1 MEITIDAAELIGFAD
16 AMAQAPG
23 RLDAEMQTAR
33 DVVLTEGVGYA
44 AENAPID
51 TGALA
56 GSITILSRDGWGGT
70 YGTNLVYAWMREE
83 GGTIHGNPFLV
94 FEWNGRLIF
103 ARQVTQE
110 GSHYMA
116 KSAEQLEGRV
126 EPIYGAAVERV
137 LGGI

>member
-23 RLDAEMQTAR
+23 LLDAEMQAAR
-33 DVVLTEGVGYA
+33 DAALTEGVGYA
-44 AENAPID
+44 QEFAPID

-56 GSITILSRDGWGGT
+56 GSITILTRDGWGGS
-70 YGTNLVYAWMREE
+70 YGTDLVYAWQREE
-83 GGTIHGNPFLV
+83 GGPIEGNPYLV

-103 ARQVTQE
+103 ARRVVQE
-110 GSHYMA
+110 GTHYMA
-116 KSAEQLEGRV
+116 RSAEALEPRLDA
-126 EPIYGAAVERV
+126 IYGMAVERT